1 MALATLA
8 GQIELDPDITGPGL
22 GGWYV
27 GLAIGFLV
35 VVVVVVIVASILA
48 LATRISQQAQTA
60 IQGLEQVRINTAPL
74 KGVDTTNTCGLAILK
89 ACQTARGALG
99 G

>member
-1 MALATLA
+1 MAVAIVVAQVEGAPSLT
-8 GQIELDPDITGPGL
+8 
-22 GGWYV
+22 GWYV
-27 GLAIGFLV
+27 GIAIAFLVIV
-35 VVVVVVIVASILA
+35 VVVAIVSAILT
-48 LATRISQQAQTA
+48 LAARISQQAQTA

-74 KGVDTTNTCGLAILK
+74 AGVDKTNASGLAILK

>member
-1 MALATLA
+1 MALTTLA
-8 GQIELDPDITGPGL
+8 QIDPDITGPGL
-22 GGWYV
+22 GGWYL
-27 GLAIGFLV
+27 GIAIGFLV

-48 LATRISQQAQTA
+48 LAARISEKAQTA
-60 IQGLEQVRINTAPL
+60 IQGLEQVRINTTPL
-74 KGVDTTNTCGLAILK
+74 KGVDTTNACGLAILK

>member
-1 MALATLA
+1 MLLAQ
-8 GQIELDPDITGPGL
+8 QIEGAPRLF
-22 GGWYV
+22 GWYL
-27 GLAIGFLV
+27 GIAIAFLVIV
-35 VVVVVVIVASILA
+35 VVVAIVSAILT
-48 LATRISQQAQTA
+48 LAARISQQAQTA

-74 KGVDTTNTCGLAILK
+74 AGVDATNSCGLAILK

>member
-1 MALATLA
+1 MALVILATHVEGA
-8 GQIELDPDITGPGL
+8 AHL
-22 GGWYV
+22 GGWYL
-27 GLAIGFLV
+27 GIAIAFLVIV
-35 VVVVVVIVASILA
+35 VVVAIVAAILG
-48 LATRISQQAQTA
+48 LAARINQQAQTA

-74 KGVDTTNTCGLAILK
+74 AGVDKTNASGLAILK